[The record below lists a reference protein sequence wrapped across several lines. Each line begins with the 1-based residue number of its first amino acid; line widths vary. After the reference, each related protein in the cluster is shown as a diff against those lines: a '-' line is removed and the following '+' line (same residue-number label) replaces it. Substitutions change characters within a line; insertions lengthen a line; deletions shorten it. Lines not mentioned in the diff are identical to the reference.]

1 MAGRRRLERKTG
13 DNRPV
18 VTDDFIYDEPPQS
31 DFVNHDQIE
40 SDTPEEAIRKMRR
53 KTSDHGA
60 EQDAA
65 NRDHDV
71 SPLESGS
78 GEKRTVYSSG
88 IMLDENLQPIYE
100 SGKRPRKPHPI
111 LRGIVLV
118 VVTISLLLAAAAYV
132 FNRVTEKKI
141 SVLGVPESTI
151 SSVVSPVQ
159 SFFSGLTETLFGYF
173 RTLKLRSNLEAEY
186 EALRAEN
193 EELVYKAMKADRLE
207 DELAQYQDLIDEVK
221 ANIDMQPITARVVGK
236 SDSNFFS
243 TLTIDKGSDD
253 GINEYM
259 AVTLGYS
266 FIGYT
271 VSVEPHEATVRT
283 ILDSDASI
291 AALMKG
297 TSDQG
302 IVRSTLGIDNSG
314 LCRMYYLPDDSLPRP
329 GTLVVTSGVGMPF
342 PPDIPIGTVTEA
354 TRGMEANKQYVVI
367 KPLADFQHLE
377 RVIVLRYKPE
387 NPVPVEGRENSN
399 AEIEIIQ
406 PQEARP
412 SPEVPEIA
420 SDFST
425 SDTDEEDQDDSL
437 SADEDGI
444 ASEED
449 DSEPTPVPTETPSS
463 TPEPTETPEPTPYI
477 SPIHYQV
484 VNLQGEPTPTP
495 TPTLAPTSTP
505 YFTPD
510 PEAMTFEDEEDE

>member
-1 MAGRRRLERKTG
+1 MAGRRRLERRTG
-13 DNRPV
+13 DSRPV
-18 VTDDFIYDEPPQS
+18 VTDDFIYDDPIHQDS
-31 DFVNHDQIE
+31 VNHNDIA
-40 SDTPEEAIRKMRR
+40 SDTPEEAIRKLRR
-53 KTSDHGA
+53 KPSDHGM
-60 EQDAA
+60 ENDAGGPVTE
-65 NRDHDV
+65 HS
-71 SPLESGS
+71 SPAGSGS
-78 GEKRTVYSSG
+78 EEKQTVYSSG

-100 SGKRPRKPHPI
+100 SGKRPRKSHPI

-118 VVTISLLLAAAAYV
+118 VVTLSLLLAAAAYI
-132 FNRVTEKKI
+132 FNRITDKQI
-141 SVLGVPESTI
+141 AALGMPETAI
-151 SSVVSPVQ
+151 SSVVTPVQ

-207 DELAQYQDLIDEVK
+207 DELAQYQDLLDEVN
-221 ANIDMQPITARVVGK
+221 ANREMLPITARVVGK
-236 SDSNFFS
+236 SDSNYFS
-243 TLTIDKGSDD
+243 TLTIDKGTAD
-253 GINEYM
+253 GVEEYM

-271 VSVEPHEATVRT
+271 ISVETHKSTVRT
-283 ILDSDASI
+283 IIDSDASI

-297 TSDQG
+297 SRDQG
-302 IVRSTLGIDNSG
+302 IVRGTLGIDSSG

-354 TRGMEANKQYVVI
+354 TRGMEANKQYVVV

-387 NPVPVEGRENSN
+387 NTVPVEGRENSN

-420 SDFST
+420 SDFNT
-425 SDTDEEDQDDSL
+425 SDQDEDQDDGSE
-437 SADEDGI
+437 SDEDGI
-444 ASEED
+444 LSDED
-449 DSEPTPVPTETPSS
+449 AESTPIPTETPSP
-463 TPEPTETPEPTPYI
+463 TPDPTETPEPTPYI
-477 SPIHYQV
+477 SPKHYQV